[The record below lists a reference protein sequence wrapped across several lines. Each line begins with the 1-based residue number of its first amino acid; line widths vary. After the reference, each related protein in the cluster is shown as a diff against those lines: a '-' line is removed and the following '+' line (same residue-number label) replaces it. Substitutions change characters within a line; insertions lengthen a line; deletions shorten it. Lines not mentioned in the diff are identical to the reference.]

1 MSLILSFS
9 KLLNVF
15 FLFLFLFL
23 NFSVANSGQMA
34 MLVFG
39 ESLALEVAP
48 PTSSSLSLS
57 DDGNVKIV
65 RSDDVDEDGT

>member
-1 MSLILSFS
+1 M
-9 KLLNVF
+9 F
-15 FLFLFLFL
+15 FFCFCFCFFLFL